1 MTVAITA
8 GTLADTRKEKFMG
21 YFLVKPLSDEAR
33 SDFIVNHNHNN
44 GLVIEETEEAIY
56 ALEPNEMLNE
66 NGEIVVNPNYEE
78 EQKQKEHERIQELY
92 MTRSDFF
99 DGTIDAWGIGE
110 DELLLVIQR
119 MLMGLP
125 LDNAKKLKAINN
137 FKNALNF
144 YRKHTLFALLV
155 NAPIQLTENVQVVIT
170 EEHLDKFFDE
180 VAKGNKDT
188 AWQYLPQPVEI
199 PIPIPDSE
207 V

>member
-1 MTVAITA
+1 MEIKAI
-8 GTLADTRKEKFMG
+8 LK
-21 YFLVKPLSDEAR
+21 KPYTEEERLE
-33 SDFIVNHNHNN
+33 FVVEYNHNL
-44 GLVIEETEEAIY
+44 GYIIEETETELQ
-56 ALEPNEMLNE
+56 ALDYTNEE
-66 NGEIVVNPNYEE
+66 RI
-78 EQKQKEHERIQELY
+78 EQERERIQELF

-110 DELLLVIQR
+110 DELLFVVQR

-125 LDNAKKLKAINN
+125 LDKASKLKAVNN

-170 EEHLDKFFDE
+170 DEHLDNFFNE
-180 VAKGNKDT
+180 VANGNKET

-199 PIPIPDSE
+199 PVPIPE
-207 V
+207 VEPDAEV

>member
-1 MTVAITA
+1 MNIIA
-8 GTLADTRKEKFMG
+8 TLKQPYTEEERI
-21 YFLVKPLSDEAR
+21 
-33 SDFIVNHNHNN
+33 DFIVEYNHNQGYLIDEN
-44 GLVIEETEEAIY
+44 EEYLQALGYTDEEIA
-56 ALEPNEMLNE
+56 EH
-66 NGEIVVNPNYEE
+66 
-78 EQKQKEHERIQELY
+78 EHERIQELK

-110 DELLLVIQR
+110 DELLFVIQR

-125 LDNAKKLKAINN
+125 LDNASKLKAINN

-170 EEHLDKFFDE
+170 EEHLDNFFNE
-180 VAKGNKDT
+180 VSNGNKET

-199 PIPIPDSE
+199 PVPIPDAE

>member
-1 MTVAITA
+1 
-8 GTLADTRKEKFMG
+8 MG
-21 YFLVKPLSDEAR
+21 HFLIKPLTDEERA
-33 SDFIVNHNHNN
+33 DFVVNHNHNN
-44 GLVIEETEEAIY
+44 NLTIEETDEAIY

-66 NGEIVVNPNYEE
+66 NGEIVINPNYEE
-78 EQKQKEHERIQELY
+78 EQEQKEHERIQELF

>member
-1 MTVAITA
+1 MNIIA
-8 GTLADTRKEKFMG
+8 TLKQPYTEEERI
-21 YFLVKPLSDEAR
+21 
-33 SDFIVNHNHNN
+33 DFIVEYNHNQGYLIDEN
-44 GLVIEETEEAIY
+44 EEYLQALGYTDEEIA
-56 ALEPNEMLNE
+56 A
-66 NGEIVVNPNYEE
+66 
-78 EQKQKEHERIQELY
+78 QEHERIQELY

-110 DELLLVIQR
+110 DELLFVVQR

-125 LDNAKKLKAINN
+125 LDNASKLKAINN

-170 EEHLDKFFDE
+170 EEHLDNFFNE
-180 VAKGNKDT
+180 VAKGNKET

-199 PIPIPDSE
+199 PIPDSE

>member
-1 MTVAITA
+1 
-8 GTLADTRKEKFMG
+8 MG
-21 YFLVKPLSDEAR
+21 YILPKPCTDEER
-33 SDFIVNHNHNN
+33 ENFIAKYNQDCFAE
-44 GLVIEETEEAIY
+44 GYMCTIEETDSALYAIEA
-56 ALEPNEMLNE
+56 NELIDAEGN
-66 NGEIVVNPNYEE
+66 IVINPNYEE
-78 EQKQKEHERIQELY
+78 EQKQKEKERIQELF

-110 DELLLVIQR
+110 DELLFVIQR

-125 LDNAKKLKAINN
+125 LDNASKLKAINN

-144 YRKHTLFALLV
+144 YRKHTLFTLLV

-170 EEHLDKFFDE
+170 EEHLDNFFKE
-180 VAKGNKDT
+180 VANGNKDT

-199 PIPIPDSE
+199 PVPIPDAE